1 MAVLCLL
8 MGESGTG
15 KSTSLRNFGK
25 NEISFINVAAKPL
38 PFPGKFTKT
47 IVTDDFDTIKNLV
60 AQATS
65 RTIVIDD
72 AGYVMGFSEM
82 KRRDEKG
89 FQKFTDIGG
98 GFFDILQAAKNL
110 PEEKIV
116 YFIMHTEQTSDGITK
131 AKTSGQMLDRKIS
144 LEGLFSIVL
153 RTEVIDGKYCF
164 RTHNSGSDTVKT
176 PLGLFSQD
184 RIDNDLKAVDMAI
197 RKYYGIETTEDKK
210 AKEK

>member
-1 MAVLCLL
+1 M
-8 MGESGTG
+8 
-15 KSTSLRNFGK
+15 RNFGK
-25 NEISFINVAAKPL
+25 DEISFINVAAKPL